1 MHLKLN
7 RNIIKESMKY
17 QNDSNGTKAAS
28 LKLVD
33 DYENDRTAYNP
44 LFGDSGKI
52 VAFPEDYLYSN
63 SRHNLKDFIIIDGKK
78 IKNDDYA
85 LIGFLCT
92 SKNNKKTT
100 VLKGGKLNTDIIAVQ
115 KIIIDKNKYKKAIK
129 KSRSLKSKR
138 TIQSE
143 QVNEIKKISTNKNNI
158 EKSKKFKNKKEA

>member
-52 VAFPEDYLYSN
+52 VAFPEDYLYPN
-63 SRHNLKDFIIIDGKK
+63 TRNHTKDFIIIDGKK

-85 LIGFLCT
+85 LIGFIC
-92 SKNNKKTT
+92 SSKKTKNT
-100 VLKGGKLNTDIIAVQ
+100 VLLDGGTNKNDIIAVNK
-115 KIIIDKNKYKKAIK
+115 KIVSSNINKKPIK
-129 KSRSLKSKR
+129 KSKSLKSKKS
-138 TIQSE
+138 IQLE
-143 QVNEIKKISTNKNNI
+143 QLNMIKKISKNCSNI
-158 EKSKKFKNKKEA
+158 NQSKKFKNKKEA